1 MLAGFPI
8 KESTRSSE
16 TLTRQASGRAVS
28 SAPSP
33 GPWISGVLNDW
44 QTYHSLITKCLRPSM
59 TILEVGCGTG
69 DIAPFPWEEYPDI
82 SLIGLDPSPASRAN
96 PHLSRFV
103 PMTGESRWPVENES
117 ADLVLA
123 RYVMEHV
130 PAPAEFFR
138 NIRRVLKP
146 GGRFVFL
153 TPNLWHPAILTS
165 HVLPVAVKR
174 AILWRTMGVDEA
186 DIFPTFYRLNRR
198 SLLASIG
205 RQNSLSVEHLQTREF
220 SPCTYA
226 DRFVAGRLLFRGYYD
241 FMRTTGLG
249 RHFGASI
256 IGVFRKDT
264 HPSREVSRG
273 SAPA

>member
-1 MLAGFPI
+1 MNEAETRAEHIDPALKAAGWGVVEGSRI
-8 KESTRSSE
+8 LRESRI
-16 TLTRQASGRAVS
+16 TLGRIEGQGRRGRALMADYVLLYRNQKL
-28 SAPSP
+28 AVVEAKA
-33 GPWISGVLNDW
+33 WDEAISEGVAQAKNYAGKLEIRY
-44 QTYHSLITKCLRPSM
+44 TYSTNGQGI
-59 TILEVGCGTG
+59 
-69 DIAPFPWEEYPDI
+69 Y
-82 SLIGLDPSPASRAN
+82 
-96 PHLSRFV
+96 
-103 PMTGESRWPVENES
+103 
-117 ADLVLA
+117 
-123 RYVMEHV
+123 
-130 PAPAEFFR
+130 R

-153 TPNLWHPAILTS
+153 TPNVWHPAILTS

-174 AILWRTMGVDEA
+174 AILKRTMGVDED

-205 RQNSLSVEHLQTREF
+205 RQGSLSVEHLQTREF

-226 DRFVAGRLLFRGYYD
+226 DRFAAGRLLFRGYYN

-256 IGVFRKDT
+256 VGVFRKDT
-264 HPSREVSRG
+264 HPSREVSHG